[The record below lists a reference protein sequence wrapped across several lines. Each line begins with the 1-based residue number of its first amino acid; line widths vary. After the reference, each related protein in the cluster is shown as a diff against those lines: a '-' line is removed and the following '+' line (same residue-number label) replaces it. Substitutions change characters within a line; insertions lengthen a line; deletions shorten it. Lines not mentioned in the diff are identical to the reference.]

1 MKAYLLLFSFL
12 VPIAFSS
19 LAQQKAAYTP
29 DFVFKEGIY
38 LSFQD
43 FKNNNP
49 IPLTH
54 IFSNFDIR
62 SVDYVGQVLN
72 AESITYFDNLFEE
85 RVVPVN
91 KIWGFCSN
99 NKIHVGINTVERSDR
114 WYERDWFPLV
124 SIGHY
129 SYFTAIILV
138 ERFMTP
144 AQGMMMPGVGM
155 SMNDPMLNNQ
165 MNSFEESVSI
175 QMLLDFSNGEFIQ
188 LASGDLNTV
197 SPKLMSFL
205 LQDDVALLSEYLNQS
220 VRDQKQTSMFYLR
233 KYNQRSPIYFPK

>member
-1 MKAYLLLFSFL
+1 
-12 VPIAFSS
+12 
-19 LAQQKAAYTP
+19 
-29 DFVFKEGIY
+29 
-38 LSFQD
+38 
-43 FKNNNP
+43 
-49 IPLTH
+49 
-54 IFSNFDIR
+54 
-62 SVDYVGQVLN
+62 
-72 AESITYFDNLFEE
+72 
-85 RVVPVN
+85 
-91 KIWGFCSN
+91 
-99 NKIHVGINTVERSDR
+99 
-114 WYERDWFPLV
+114 
-124 SIGHY
+124 
-129 SYFTAIILV
+129 
-138 ERFMTP
+138 
-144 AQGMMMPGVGM
+144 MMMPGVGM

>member
-1 MKAYLLLFSFL
+1 
-12 VPIAFSS
+12 
-19 LAQQKAAYTP
+19 
-29 DFVFKEGIY
+29 
-38 LSFQD
+38 
-43 FKNNNP
+43 
-49 IPLTH
+49 
-54 IFSNFDIR
+54 
-62 SVDYVGQVLN
+62 
-72 AESITYFDNLFEE
+72 
-85 RVVPVN
+85 
-91 KIWGFCSN
+91 
-99 NKIHVGINTVERSDR
+99 
-114 WYERDWFPLV
+114 
-124 SIGHY
+124 
-129 SYFTAIILV
+129 
-138 ERFMTP
+138 
-144 AQGMMMPGVGM
+144 PGVGM

>member
-144 AQGMMMPGVGM
+144 AQGMMM
-155 SMNDPMLNNQ
+155 Q
-165 MNSFEESVSI
+165 
-175 QMLLDFSNGEFIQ
+175 LLP
-188 LASGDLNTV
+188 LARSLI
-197 SPKLMSFL
+197 
-205 LQDDVALLSEYLNQS
+205 LLSTCKHSLAQH
-220 VRDQKQTSMFYLR
+220 
-233 KYNQRSPIYFPK
+233 IIA

>member
-12 VPIAFSS
+12 APIAFSS
-19 LAQQKAAYTP
+19 IAQQKVAYTP

-54 IFSNFDIR
+54 ILSNFDIR

-72 AESITYFDNLFEE
+72 AEFITYFDNLFEE
-85 RVVPVN
+85 RVVLVN

-114 WYERDWFPLV
+114 WDERDWFPLV
-124 SIGHY
+124 SVGHY

-138 ERFMTP
+138 ERFMAPTP
-144 AQGMMMPGVGM
+144 GMMMPGVGM

-165 MNSFEESVSI
+165 MNSFEESVTI

-188 LASGDLNTV
+188 LASGDLNSI
-197 SPKLMSFL
+197 SPKLMTFL
-205 LQDDVALLSEYLNQS
+205 L
-220 VRDQKQTSMFYLR
+220 
-233 KYNQRSPIYFPK
+233 